1 MDYIKIRFTDD
12 LDELESK
19 LDKTLADLF
28 QSLGPS
34 FSFSKTTW
42 KPQLDIYETAEK
54 IYILAEIAGV
64 DKDNLELE
72 INPRAVRIFGKRIGA
87 PPAANGRYRLAEIQ
101 YGPFERVLYLRTP
114 INTETVSA
122 RYKNGFLMIELAKIP
137 FPEKQ
142 KIPIS
147 IE

>member
-1 MDYIKIRFTDD
+1 MEYIKIRFSDD
-12 LDELESK
+12 LDDLESN

-28 QSLGPS
+28 QSMGPS

-54 IYILAEIAGV
+54 IYIIAEIAGV
-64 DKDNLELE
+64 DRENLELE
-72 INPRAVRIFGKRIGA
+72 INPRAIRIFGRRIGA

-114 INTETVSA
+114 VNTESVTA
-122 RYKNGFLMIELAKIP
+122 RYKNGFLHVELTKMP
-137 FPEKQ
+137 PPEKQ
-142 KIPIS
+142 KIS
-147 IE
+147 INIE